1 MSATPD
7 VLITELLQ
15 LPDRAAQQAYLH
27 ARGEWLA
34 DADGAERLAQALK
47 QRADHLLRANIGQ
60 AQQMAH
66 LLALLGQVCG
76 NPAYAALSLR
86 VRGNILGVGEG
97 QWAASLACYDE
108 AAAIYHALNQ
118 PAAAAGSLVGKIGSL
133 ANLSRYEEAIA
144 LGRQIQPV
152 LAAHKEWMLLS
163 GVVLNLVLIHKRL
176 GQAQQALA
184 LLAEAETICRQGG
197 AEQHLAGIQHN
208 RALVLLALGRLP
220 EAVAASQQA
229 YEQFLA
235 RGHAIEA
242 ARAQQ
247 CQAIIFLT
255 LGRYNEALA
264 LLDQAR
270 RAFAADGRHHDA
282 LLVDLFASDCLL
294 QLGRYQEVLQ
304 KSAQVRA
311 LFAEQ
316 GAPYKMTQAM
326 LNEAVAYAGMNQFP
340 LALKTLD
347 TAAAH
352 FTAEGN
358 SLWAAISRLEKAA
371 LLARQEAWVDCQA
384 TAAGCLPI
392 FAQHQAPL
400 EAAKARL
407 LLGQAAL
414 AQGELEPAKV
424 ELQGALDAGIDA
436 NLPWLQH
443 RAYHLLGGLAQKRG
457 DLDGAR
463 QQVHQAIRQLER
475 LRGRLMIE
483 FRADFLADK
492 QQVYADAVH
501 LCLAQ
506 ADVESAFQY
515 AERARAR
522 ALLELLAYQL
532 DVRIQAR
539 AAEDESLTG
548 EIARLRDQRNQL
560 YRRWRTH
567 QERRSQAEIQA
578 EMLALED
585 AITARWQQLL
595 VRNADYAQDAA
606 ADSAVAESTAAAPV
620 AAGSPSVPTDVHAL
634 QAHLPPDTAL
644 LAYFAAGSGGNG
656 QTLLAF
662 LLTRGGVTIHNLGD
676 ALARLATPA
685 RLLHLNLQAAA
696 ADAGAAA
703 PAPGRQAALIANAQA
718 QLKQLHQLLLAPMQ
732 KDLAPYRRLIVVPHG
747 PLLHYLPFTA
757 LYDGQR
763 YLVEQME
770 LRILPGA
777 TLLPHLAALP
787 PSAGTA
793 ASGGT
798 AAFGHSHGGELPH
811 APAEAATVAKLMG
824 GRAFLEEA
832 ATRAEVARQ
841 AAQAGVLHLA
851 THGDFRPQ
859 NPLFSGLALADG
871 QLATLDV
878 FHWRLPAS
886 LVVLSACQTGRS
898 VVSGGDEL
906 LGLMR
911 AFLYAGA
918 AALVLSLWPAA
929 DAGTRS
935 LMTHFYTH
943 LAAGSPPAAAL
954 RQAQLS
960 LLHSDQAHPYY
971 WASFFLV
978 SQ

>member
-1 MSATPD
+1 MPATSD
-7 VLITELLQ
+7 AIITELLQ
-15 LPDRAAQQAYLH
+15 LPDPAAQQTYLR
-27 ARGEWLA
+27 ARQAWLV
-34 DADGAERLAQALK
+34 DGAERLAQALK
-47 QRADHLLRANIGQ
+47 QRADHLLRTNIGQ
-60 AQQMAH
+60 AQQIAH
-66 LLALLGQVCG
+66 LLTLLGELSG
-76 NPAYAALSLR
+76 NAAYKALSLR
-86 VRGNILGVGEG
+86 VQGNILGVGGG
-97 QWAASLACYDE
+97 QWAASLDCYDQ
-108 AAAIYHALNQ
+108 AAAIYRALDQ

-152 LAAHKEWMLLS
+152 LAAHGEWALLS
-163 GVVLNLVLIHKRL
+163 GVVLNLVLIYKRL

-184 LLAEAETICRQGG
+184 LLAEAEAICRQAG

-220 EAVAASQQA
+220 EAVTASQLA

-235 RGHAIEA
+235 RGYTIEA

-294 QLGRYQEVLQ
+294 QLGRYAEVLQ
-304 KSAQVRA
+304 KLGQVRA
-311 LFAEQ
+311 LFAQQ

-326 LNEAVAYAGMNQFP
+326 LNEAVAYAGMNQFQ
-340 LALKTLD
+340 LALDTLD
-347 TAAAH
+347 AAAAY
-352 FTAEGN
+352 FATEGN
-358 SLWAAISRLEKAA
+358 SLWVAISRLEKAA
-371 LLARQEAWVDCQA
+371 LLARQGEWATCQA
-384 TAAGCLPI
+384 TAAACLPI
-392 FAQHQAPL
+392 FQQHHAPL

-414 AQGELEPAKV
+414 AQGEVAQAET
-424 ELQGALDAGIDA
+424 ELQGALDAGIES

-443 RAYHLLGGLAQKRG
+443 RAHHLLGALAQRRG
-457 DLDGAR
+457 DLNGAR
-463 QQVHQAIRQLER
+463 QQFDQAIRQLER

-506 ADVESAFQY
+506 GDVEGAFQY
-515 AERARAR
+515 AEQARSR

-539 AAEDESLTG
+539 AVEDEPLTA
-548 EIARLRDQRNQL
+548 ELADLRDQRNQL
-560 YRRWRTH
+560 YRRWRSH
-567 QERRSQAEIQA
+567 QERRSQAEIQR
-578 EMLALED
+578 EMLALEE

-595 VRNADYAQDAA
+595 VRNADYARDAA
-606 ADSAVAESTAAAPV
+606 GETI
-620 AAGSPSVPTDVHAL
+620 VPIMDVKAL
-634 QAHLPPDTAL
+634 QARLSPDTAL
-644 LAYFAAGSGGNG
+644 LAYFTAGNPAGGKA
-656 QTLLAF
+656 LLAF
-662 LLTRGGVTIHNLGD
+662 LVTGEGVTVYNLEN
-676 ALARLATPA
+676 ALAQLATPA
-685 RLLHLNLQAAA
+685 RLLHLNLQATAVA
-696 ADAGAAA
+696 Q
-703 PAPGRQAALIANAQA
+703 RQQHALIANAQA
-718 QLKQLHQLLLAPMQ
+718 QLKQLYQLLLAPLAH
-732 KDLAPYRRLIVVPHG
+732 KLAPFHRLVIVPHG
-747 PLLHYLPFTA
+747 PLLHYLPFAA
-757 LYDGQR
+757 LYDGQH
-763 YLVEQME
+763 YLAERME
-770 LRILPGA
+770 LRILPSA
-777 TLLPHLAALP
+777 ALLPHLAAQPLP
-787 PSAGTA
+787 AT
-793 ASGGT
+793 GGA

-811 APAEAATVAKLMG
+811 APAEAVAVARLLG

-841 AAQAGVLHLA
+841 AAQAAVLHLA

-871 QLATLDV
+871 QLSTLDI

-918 AALVLSLWPAA
+918 SALALSLWPAA
-929 DAGTRS
+929 DAGTHS
-935 LMTHFYTH
+935 LMTHFYAH
-943 LAAGSPPAAAL
+943 LATGESPAAAL

-960 LLHSDQAHPYY
+960 LLHSEQAHPYY